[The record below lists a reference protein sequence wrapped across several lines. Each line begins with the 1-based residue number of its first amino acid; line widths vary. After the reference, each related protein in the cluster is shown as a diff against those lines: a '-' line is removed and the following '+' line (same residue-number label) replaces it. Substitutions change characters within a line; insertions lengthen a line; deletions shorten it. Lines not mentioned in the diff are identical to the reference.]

1 MDRKPLAS
9 EDSIFWTSRHTDDL
23 PPLSGLEFLESL
35 CLELPGSG
43 LVHRRRRSAC
53 WPWFRALPG
62 KAWTPVQPPR
72 HWSTLKRTVLWKSHL
87 SEKSHVPISLHCKI
101 CDCKRSKLVI
111 YCKSCILKILHYPD
125 KTLLM
130 PCFTLIHTFVW
141 YVANFGICSRLILQF
156 CINYQLKK
164 VFPLLQQ
171 QNWC

>member
-1 MDRKPLAS
+1 MIHYVGSSLSVVDRKPLAS
-9 EDSIFWTSRHTDDL
+9 EDSIVWTSRYTDEL
-23 PPLSGLEFLESL
+23 PPLSDLESLESL

-87 SEKSHVPISLHCKI
+87 SEKGHIPMSLHCKI

-125 KTLLM
+125 K
-130 PCFTLIHTFVW
+130 
-141 YVANFGICSRLILQF
+141 RLSDAVFHSDSYF
-156 CINYQLKK
+156 CLVRCK
-164 VFPLLQQ
+164 LRDL
-171 QNWC
+171 

>member
-1 MDRKPLAS
+1 MFIIVRNLIHYVGSSLSVVARKPLAS
-9 EDSIFWTSRHTDDL
+9 EDSIVWTSRYTDEL
-23 PPLSGLEFLESL
+23 PPLSDLESLESL

-87 SEKSHVPISLHCKI
+87 SEKGHVPMSLHCKI

-125 KTLLM
+125 KR
-130 PCFTLIHTFVW
+130 PSDAVFHSDS
-141 YVANFGICSRLILQF
+141 YF
-156 CINYQLKK
+156 CLVRCK
-164 VFPLLQQ
+164 LRDL
-171 QNWC
+171 